1 MSLPATVD
9 TVSPAGALYRV
20 VLEEGSLTTD
30 AITGPMAG
38 GCLIQ
43 ERGSGLPPARFQ
55 ITRGSAEAELSV
67 LVRPVAGGEPTSG
80 PCRIETAPDYSRL
93 AARPH
98 KLRQLADKP
107 ENEDAFSVVT
117 GVPVAA
123 TTFRDEIPGVGR
135 NAFFYRVRAVDPADS
150 RSAWSLTSV
159 PFWPLDTTPPAPP
172 RDLVARPGDRS
183 AELRWTAPTDPK
195 ITTYHVYRLEGSPE
209 AFHPAR
215 VSPIVVPAAS
225 TEPAR
230 PTMIAGS
237 TRLPGHVQDV
247 DPAGTVV
254 QALVSGAPAGPNLF
268 VGADQLTRLA
278 GRRVEGLNPLVPD
291 GTTVRVWV
299 DDPETAPPL
308 THRPGSGEPLTIQ
321 QGAVDL
327 SFGLTLMA
335 LEAVFLA
342 ERVRQDADLAGLL
355 SLPVPE
361 ELVDAPRDLDGLTIG
376 GLGTLFPDGTE
387 VVAVVRLA
395 DGSLRAIHEAPGR
408 DEPLRVAG
416 GSVRLDLD
424 LTGAGVRRV
433 ERAEA
438 SLGVD
443 LARPAVPVPD
453 LRLVTPSAVVVEPG
467 SHGGVVAIE
476 GLNPLVA
483 DGTPVGITLA
493 TAHGER
499 RFDADPGTRTWRDTG
514 LRGGTRYH
522 YWLAALRPLR
532 SSTSGVGASS
542 GAPDGLIR
550 SDTAGPVPAVPL
562 DRSEPLP
569 PRLTG
574 VAWVDAEV
582 DGARKVARLTLEAPA
597 ETTAVVRAQRA
608 AQADGP
614 WSTVSRGGDPGWG
627 PWPAGTATH
636 DLTDPDADPARR
648 WWYRAQ
654 RRTLDDRMSPP
665 SDPVELSPAG
675 G

>member
-1 MSLPATVD
+1 
-9 TVSPAGALYRV
+9 
-20 VLEEGSLTTD
+20 
-30 AITGPMAG
+30 
-38 GCLIQ
+38 
-43 ERGSGLPPARFQ
+43 
-55 ITRGSAEAELSV
+55 
-67 LVRPVAGGEPTSG
+67 
-80 PCRIETAPDYSRL
+80 
-93 AARPH
+93 
-98 KLRQLADKP
+98 
-107 ENEDAFSVVT
+107 
-117 GVPVAA
+117 
-123 TTFRDEIPGVGR
+123 
-135 NAFFYRVRAVDPADS
+135 
-150 RSAWSLTSV
+150 
-159 PFWPLDTTPPAPP
+159 
-172 RDLVARPGDRS
+172 
-183 AELRWTAPTDPK
+183 
-195 ITTYHVYRLEGSPE
+195 
-209 AFHPAR
+209 
-215 VSPIVVPAAS
+215 
-225 TEPAR
+225 
-230 PTMIAGS
+230 
-237 TRLPGHVQDV
+237 
-247 DPAGTVV
+247 
-254 QALVSGAPAGPNLF
+254 
-268 VGADQLTRLA
+268 
-278 GRRVEGLNPLVPD
+278 
-291 GTTVRVWV
+291 
-299 DDPETAPPL
+299 
-308 THRPGSGEPLTIQ
+308 
-321 QGAVDL
+321 
-327 SFGLTLMA
+327 
-335 LEAVFLA
+335 
-342 ERVRQDADLAGLL
+342 
-355 SLPVPE
+355 
-361 ELVDAPRDLDGLTIG
+361 
-376 GLGTLFPDGTE
+376 
-387 VVAVVRLA
+387 
-395 DGSLRAIHEAPGR
+395 
-408 DEPLRVAG
+408 
-416 GSVRLDLD
+416 
-424 LTGAGVRRV
+424 
-433 ERAEA
+433 
-438 SLGVD
+438 VD

-476 GLNPLVA
+476 GRNPLVA